1 MNRYEKKI
9 FGCLAKTGLVH
20 NPWTDVRK
28 VIENATPYI
37 SPNLG
42 GEAILTVGSALT
54 EIASEACG
62 VIAIGPFGCMP
73 NRISES
79 ILNEVMTKD
88 DKLAVAHR
96 EKYLETVLAD
106 LDSLPFLA
114 VESDGSPFPQ
124 LIEAKLEAFCLR
136 ALRLHERMRALN

>member
-1 MNRYEKKI
+1 
-9 FGCLAKTGLVH
+9 
-20 NPWTDVRK
+20 
-28 VIENATPYI
+28 PYV

-54 EIASEACG
+54 EVASEACG

-79 ILNEVMTKD
+79 ILSEVMTPG
-88 DKLAVAHR
+88 DKLGIPHR
-96 EKYLETVLAD
+96 EKYLETVLD
-106 LDSLPFLA
+106 GMESLPFLA

-136 ALRLHERMRALN
+136 ARRLHDRMRALN